1 MDFASFKEMIAKIEG
16 VLNVKL
22 VVENDELLE
31 VHILANSLRAPK
43 QIVRD
48 IESALLAAFDYR
60 IDRKVISIAQIQT
73 EDNDAIRRVRYSG
86 IDFKTEGS
94 ALECSVRLTHDG
106 EEYEQPVTLVK
117 TVANAKRIVAEAAI
131 KTVEKI
137 LGQAYLFSVEDVI
150 SSTSRNITYITVIV
164 SMVIDDRE
172 ELMIGSAIVKN
183 DINEAIAK
191 AALDA
196 VNRRIQRGV

>member
-1 MDFASFKEMIAKIEG
+1 MDFASIRDMIAKIEG
-16 VLNVKL
+16 VLNVK
-22 VVENDELLE
+22 VVNENDELLE

-60 IDRKVISIAQIQT
+60 IDRKIISIAQIQT
-73 EDNDAIRRVRYSG
+73 EDNDPIRRVRYSG

-106 EEYEQPVTLVK
+106 EEYEEPVTLVK

-131 KTVEKI
+131 KTIEKI

-196 VNRRIQRGV
+196 VNRRIQRGI

>member
-1 MDFASFKEMIAKIEG
+1 MEFASIRDMIAKIEG
-16 VLNVKL
+16 VLNVK
-22 VVENDELLE
+22 VVNENDELLE

-60 IDRKVISIAQIQT
+60 IDRKIISIAQIQT
-73 EDNDAIRRVRYSG
+73 EDNDPIRRVRYSG

-106 EEYEQPVTLVK
+106 EEYEEPVTLVK

-131 KTVEKI
+131 KTIEKI

-150 SSTSRNITYITVIV
+150 SSASRNITYITVIV